1 MNGKRPSKDAS
12 IKMTD
17 ILELP
22 DKDFKLVFI
31 KMLQQA
37 IMNMF
42 ETSGKKYFSKETED
56 IKIAAPTLHPILTE
70 LKLLRVSSHQ

>member
-1 MNGKRPSKDAS
+1 
-12 IKMTD
+12 MTD

-56 IKIAAPTLHPILTE
+56 IK
-70 LKLLRVSSHQ
+70 KDQRKF